1 MRPVR
6 DGDVVQIKET
16 SRELTLVLD
25 ATDSPER
32 DLADY
37 LDLNLKDM
45 SATYVRGPKLADVPY
60 PVKMEPHLVV
70 EFYSR

>member
-1 MRPVR
+1 MR

-16 SRELTLVLD
+16 RRELPLVLD